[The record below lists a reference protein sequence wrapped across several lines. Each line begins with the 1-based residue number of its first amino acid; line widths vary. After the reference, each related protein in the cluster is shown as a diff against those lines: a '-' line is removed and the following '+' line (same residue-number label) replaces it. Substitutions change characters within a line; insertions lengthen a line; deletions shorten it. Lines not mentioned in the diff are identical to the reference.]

1 MKKWLIILLTCTTIG
16 LIIGS
21 IVYMTTNNSAKVN
34 TSSNI
39 DINDIK
45 STILSELKTTELDRD
60 SRFIQILTE
69 INIYDSWLT
78 VPVTFL
84 DELPDSYDRQYLFIL
99 KRLADKSL
107 KVVGYQPPGF
117 FNDNDIPQEAPEA
130 LRSAVIG
137 EAHGE

>member
-45 STILSELKTTELDRD
+45 STILSELKTTDLDRD

-84 DELPDSYDRQYLFIL
+84 DELPMTDSTYLF
-99 KRLADKSL
+99 
-107 KVVGYQPPGF
+107 
-117 FNDNDIPQEAPEA
+117 
-130 LRSAVIG
+130 
-137 EAHGE
+137 